1 MPQTR
6 VVSFSHFTSF
16 TVLRLELS
24 HSRLLL
30 RFSLQLA
37 VSHTNHQSKPHR
49 APHLV
54 GQTENKTYLH
64 GSSNCLSKSSIRIPL
79 LAAFLEQDGLLVSVV
94 NIPEAGVPEK
104 HLSDD
109 GRGDGEQGQK
119 GKHRD
124 NFSERV
130 ISHEFEG
137 RP

>member
-1 MPQTR
+1 MSQTR
-6 VVSFSHFTSF
+6 VVSFNRFTSF
-16 TVLRLELS
+16 IVLRLELS

-37 VSHTNHQSKPHR
+37 VDHTDDQSKPDR

-64 GSSNCLSKSSIRIPL
+64 GSSNCLSKTSICVPL
-79 LAAFLEQDGLLVSVV
+79 FAAVLEQDGLLLSVV
-94 NIPEAGVPEK
+94 NLPEAGVPEK

-109 GRGDGEQGQK
+109 GRGDSEQGQK
-119 GKHRD
+119 DKNRD
-124 NFSERV
+124 NLSERV